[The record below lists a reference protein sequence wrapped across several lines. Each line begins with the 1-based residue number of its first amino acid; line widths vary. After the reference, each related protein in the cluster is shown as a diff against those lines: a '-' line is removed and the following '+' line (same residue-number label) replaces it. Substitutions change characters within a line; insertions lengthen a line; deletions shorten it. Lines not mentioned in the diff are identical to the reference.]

1 MWPSRGSEAPKVMLR
16 VRCTVKQ
23 SGCVRPSGL
32 ASCSSLEY
40 CRCIHSMCVCVVR
53 GVSISVFI
61 VCVCVV

>member
-1 MWPSRGSEAPKVMLR
+1 M
-16 VRCTVKQ
+16 KQ

-32 ASCSSLEY
+32 ASFVLLEY

-61 VCVCVV
+61 VCVCGVGVVCL